1 MERRKLSEL
10 LPGQQA
16 RLEGL
21 RLPEP
26 MRSRLGDLG
35 WLPGEPVCCMFTAP
49 FGEPRVYRVQG
60 TAIALRRQQASE
72 IDICTEGEDIWEGR

>member
-1 MERRKLSEL
+1 MERRTLSEL
-10 LPGQQA
+10 LPGQRA

-26 MRSRLGDLG
+26 IRSRLGDLG
-35 WLPGEPVCCMFTAP
+35 WLPGEPVCCLFAAP
-49 FGEPRVYRVQG
+49 FGEPRVYRVRS

-72 IDICTEGEDIWEGR
+72 IDILTEGEGIWEGR

>member
-35 WLPGEPVCCMFTAP
+35 WLPGEPVCCL
-49 FGEPRVYRVQG
+49 GEPRVYRVQG

-72 IDICTEGEDIWEGR
+72 IDIFTEGEEIWEGR